1 MPWCNGCRITNITI
15 SFKKVIFSILNL
27 FFLFLV
33 NHKNISIYYLV
44 KDRNYSRICQ
54 SRFNRYGCQ
63 LI

>member
-1 MPWCNGCRITNITI
+1 MAVESQILPFRL
-15 SFKKVIFSILNL
+15 KKSSLYFEFI
-27 FFLFLV
+27 FLFLV